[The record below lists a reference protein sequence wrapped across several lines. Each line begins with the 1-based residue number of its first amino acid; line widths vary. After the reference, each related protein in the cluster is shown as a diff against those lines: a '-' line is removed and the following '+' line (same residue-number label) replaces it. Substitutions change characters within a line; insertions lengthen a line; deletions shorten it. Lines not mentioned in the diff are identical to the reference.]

1 MGREDGY
8 FHIMVA
14 IFIFLIIYLIIT
26 FLPQTHSVLN
36 GMKQSETTAV
46 HQAINRAD
54 TVISKR
60 LSQLQSQF
68 NKMQGKK

>member
-1 MGREDGY
+1 MHHQEGY

-14 IFIFLIIYLIIT
+14 IFIFLIIYLIII

-36 GMKQSETTAV
+36 GMKQSETTTI
-46 HQAINRAD
+46 HQVINKAD
-54 TVISKR
+54 TAISKR
-60 LSQLQSQF
+60 LTELQIQF